1 MAMHLPNTF
10 HDEGDGSVR
19 PKAAR
24 RSAHGNIEDFPTSG
38 NVGLASSLKF
48 VGLSKS
54 KGYQYGLIP
63 VYDDAGNRIDEGKV
77 APFPW
82 LPMPDSII
90 RAPGQK
96 KIFLAEEIRAWRD
109 AVTHRSRQG
118 DQTNPNIKFA
128 LNERELLRLDH

>member
-1 MAMHLPNTF
+1 MTRHPPNIF
-10 HDEGDGSVR
+10 SYEGDGSVR
-19 PKAAR
+19 PRAAR
-24 RSAHGNIEDFPTSG
+24 QSTHGNTEDFPTSG
-38 NVGLASSLKF
+38 NVGLLQSLKF
-48 VGLSKS
+48 VGISRSKA
-54 KGYQYGLIP
+54 YQYGLVP
-63 VYDDAGNRIDEGKV
+63 LYDEDGNRIDEGKV

-118 DQTNPNIKFA
+118 DQTNPNIKFV
-128 LNERELLRLDH
+128 LNEHELLRVDH